1 MNVFSYIKK
10 TNKKYSKE
18 LIGTDRYWQKSPSNL
33 LLKEATLESLAE
45 YGKNKKVLD
54 AGAGRLAYRHL
65 IKLFTNNYTSSD
77 FKRTHDEL
85 DVVTDIEKMSFKD
98 QTFDLVFCSQVL
110 EHVPHPNK
118 ALAEI
123 NRILK
128 NKGKVVITVP
138 LLGYIHNA
146 PYDFYR
152 YTKFGLETLATDN
165 GFKVIKLEELGG
177 FFSFLGYVRSTFL
190 MPLFGV
196 PLVGSFIFNFNYI
209 LSKIDIFL
217 DKLIPNKKVFP
228 LNYLLILEKK
238 K

>member
-1 MNVFSYIKK
+1 MNIFSYIKK
-10 TNKKYSKE
+10 TNKEYSKK
-18 LIGTDRYWQKSPSNL
+18 LIDTDKYWQKSPSNL
-33 LLKEATLESLAE
+33 LLKQATLESLAE
-45 YGKNKKVLD
+45 YGKDKKVLD
-54 AGAGRLAYRHL
+54 AGAGRLAYRPL

-77 FKRTHDEL
+77 FKKTHDQL

-98 QTFDLVFCSQVL
+98 KTFDLVFCSQVL

-118 ALAEI
+118 ALTEI

-128 NKGKVVITVP
+128 SKGHVVITVP

-152 YTKFGLETLATDN
+152 YTRFGLETLAKDS

-177 FFSFLGYVRSTFL
+177 FFSFLGYVRSTFV
-190 MPLFGV
+190 MPLFGL
-196 PLVGSFIFNFNYI
+196 PLVGSFIFTFNHI
-209 LSKIDIFL
+209 LSKIDILL
-217 DKLIPNKKVFP
+217 DKLLPNKKVFP

-238 K
+238 